1 MKHYKPKVVFED
13 SSNIDQHIAAARMNL
28 EYLRELDEAAKAKKP
43 NGLLWRYI
51 VSPQGDGKCF
61 YQVVRE
67 GKLTCTVRLCPA
79 VDLDDWHIPVLGVEG
94 TMSTNKVREYI
105 RQREL
110 LQEMYLS
117 NQIY

>member
-1 MKHYKPKVVFED
+1 MKQYKPKVVFED
-13 SSNIDQHIAAARMNL
+13 SSNIEQHIAAAKINF
-28 EYLRELDEAAKAKKP
+28 EYLKELDAYGKSKKK
-43 NGLLWRYI
+43 LLWRYI

-67 GKLTCTVRLCPA
+67 GKLTCTVRICTA
-79 VDLDDWHIPVLGVEG
+79 IDLDNWHIPVIGVEG

-110 LQEMYLS
+110 LEYIMATEHV
-117 NQIY
+117 IY